1 MRFVTPLSPIVDRT
15 HGEMLK
21 RKMKEGGWTNESL
34 SQATNLSTKTITNL
48 RTAKSQGNFATWTAI
63 ARAMGLTVEEVTGA

>member
-15 HGEMLK
+15 MGAMLK
-21 RKMKEGGWTNESL
+21 QKMEEGGWTNKSL
-34 SQATNLSTKTITNL
+34 SKATNLSPKTITNL

-63 ARAMGLTVEEVTGA
+63 ARAMGMTVEEVTGA